1 MCKASTV
8 CMLEKNNIHTML
20 KSDSRG
26 LQNGSDTCAF
36 SSAVLFMSEEREQ
49 FSFLLTDNQWLL
61 HY

>member
-1 MCKASTV
+1 
-8 CMLEKNNIHTML
+8 MLEKNNIHTML